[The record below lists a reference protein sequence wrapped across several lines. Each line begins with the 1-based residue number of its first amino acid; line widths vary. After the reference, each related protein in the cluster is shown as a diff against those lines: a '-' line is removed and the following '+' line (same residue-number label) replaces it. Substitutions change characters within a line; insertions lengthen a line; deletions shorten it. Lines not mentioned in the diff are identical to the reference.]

1 MPRAPIGCPRRA
13 RFRTPPLP
21 AARPRAAADERRHY
35 GWAVRTME
43 DMGAERGDRTIV
55 TAELAV
61 VGAGVALRELARHR

>member
-1 MPRAPIGCPRRA
+1 
-13 RFRTPPLP
+13 
-21 AARPRAAADERRHY
+21 
-35 GWAVRTME
+35 ME